1 MPLDAEMFLANAVR
15 AARLAAAEVWEPP
28 PPVDFTQWAT
38 ENVVFGNESPKPGAY
53 DPDYHPWD
61 RFFFEALQPDHPARE
76 VIDVGSAQSGKT
88 LRAQIFVGGS
98 QALDPGPMI
107 VYHPTLPNAISWAQ
121 QKWRIFVRNT
131 RALAKLFPVGKSRDV
146 GNSMLYQERA
156 DGRGHVEIAGANS
169 PAALSQ
175 RSKPK
180 QVQDDLSKW
189 ELNSAGDPETQADN
203 RSRAFAWAKNYKI
216 STPLMNPGCKIS
228 RKYKLST
235 QGEFH
240 LPCPHCAA
248 LAPLTWDNF
257 RLSVE
262 AMIEARKHGKPET
275 PAHFTCGSCGA
286 VIEEKHR
293 AGMLKGI
300 ACVHK
305 NLEAGAKLGIWGFYV
320 WAAYVP
326 GESWASIAEGWIAAA
341 GDPSREQVFYN
352 DTLGLPYEVQ
362 GEAPPWEKIRERAEA
377 TGHALGRIPAGG
389 IMLTIG
395 ADCQG
400 DRVEWHCKAFGRD
413 GRRWTIEYGVIDG
426 HISED
431 RAKAGLD
438 AAAAHL
444 ARCLRQQ
451 ARRRH
456 DRDRRQLRQ
465 GRRPRL
471 GQALPAG
478 PRDHGPRHPRRRGAG
493 DDAGQGRQDRR
504 RAGDQDPEALLER
517 RRLEPQG
524 RAVQGA
530 EQDRSAS
537 QGILR
542 LPEGADRGVLQA
554 AVRREP
560 PPVQGEKNRRDGMAL
575 GPDRGAGQRSARYRD
590 VRRGRGP
597 ASRLEALHRQGL
609 GPAHRR
615 ARAAGARSP
624 ARPRGAEPA
633 RAGTEARAGGRA
645 ARDRPRDRSAA
656 GGAGRPRRHPVRH
669 QPAGLFTETMTMAF
683 TQAQIDALKEAIALG
698 VTQVSYQG
706 RITTYRSLEDM
717 KASLRMM
724 EDSVASGGNTPRRTT
739 YATFRRG

>member
-438 AAAAHL
+438 ALLRRTWRDAFGNKRAADMIAIDGNFAKEDVRDWVKRYPQDRAIMVRGIRGDAAPAMTLVKEDKTADGQVIKTQKRFWNVGVSSLKAALYKALNKTDPLAKGFCGYPKGLTEEFFKQLCAENRRPFKVKKTGATEWRWVQIEGQANEVLDTEMYAEAAARRLGWKRFTDKDWDRLTAEREQPAPDRQLDLEEPNLL
-444 ARCLRQQ
+444 AQGPKRAPAAAPRETDHEIEAPQ
-451 ARRRH
+451 AGPDDRGGIRSGISRPGYLRRR
-456 DRDRRQLRQ
+456 
-465 GRRPRL
+465 
-471 GQALPAG
+471 
-478 PRDHGPRHPRRRGAG
+478 
-493 DDAGQGRQDRR
+493 
-504 RAGDQDPEALLER
+504 
-517 RRLEPQG
+517 
-524 RAVQGA
+524 
-530 EQDRSAS
+530 
-537 QGILR
+537 
-542 LPEGADRGVLQA
+542 
-554 AVRREP
+554 
-560 PPVQGEKNRRDGMAL
+560 
-575 GPDRGAGQRSARYRD
+575 
-590 VRRGRGP
+590 
-597 ASRLEALHRQGL
+597 
-609 GPAHRR
+609 
-615 ARAAGARSP
+615 
-624 ARPRGAEPA
+624 
-633 RAGTEARAGGRA
+633 
-645 ARDRPRDRSAA
+645 
-656 GGAGRPRRHPVRH
+656 
-669 QPAGLFTETMTMAF
+669 
-683 TQAQIDALKEAIALG
+683 
-698 VTQVSYQG
+698 
-706 RITTYRSLEDM
+706 
-717 KASLRMM
+717 
-724 EDSVASGGNTPRRTT
+724 
-739 YATFRRG
+739 